1 MSGAG
6 SASDPL
12 GGKVAIVTGAGRGIG
27 EGIAIALAKAGVATV
42 VVDRDEGNAEATAA
56 GIRANGGI
64 FTARTCDVSDR
75 SAVSNLV
82 SSVMAEF
89 EHLDV
94 LVNNAQALRPMVPLA
109 ECTPEDLALTLD
121 TGVWGTFHL
130 MQCCYP
136 HMARQGGAIINL
148 GSSAGTH
155 GQIGL
160 GPYAAAKEA
169 IRALSRVAALEWGK
183 DGITVNV
190 ICPSVMTAS
199 AHAWAVAN
207 PAEYQGFLSRR
218 AVPRDGDAVGDIGA
232 TVVFLAGPGA
242 TFISGETIM
251 VNGGGSMRA

>member
-1 MSGAG
+1 MSGPG

-12 GGKVAIVTGAGRGIG
+12 GGKVAIVTGGGRGIG
-27 EGIAIALAKAGVATV
+27 EGIAIALARAGATTV
-42 VVDRDEGNAEATAA
+42 VVDRDGGNAEATAA
-56 GIRANGGI
+56 GIHADGGNS
-64 FTARTCDVSDR
+64 TAITCDVSDR
-75 SAVSNLV
+75 LAVFNLV
-82 SSVMAEF
+82 GSVIAEF
-89 EHLDV
+89 EHLDI

-109 ECTPEDLALTLD
+109 ECTPEDLALTLNS
-121 TGVWGTFHL
+121 GVWATFHL
-130 MQCCYP
+130 MQLCYP
-136 HMARQGGAIINL
+136 HLARQGGAIINL

-199 AHAWAVAN
+199 ALAWAQAN
-207 PAEYQGFLSRR
+207 PAEHQGFLSRR
-218 AVPRDGDAVGDIGA
+218 AVPRDGDAVGDVGA
-232 TVVFLAGPGA
+232 TVVFLASPGA

-251 VNGGGSMRA
+251 VNGGASMRP